1 MARTIVITLH
11 PTKWKKIYGEKK
23 KMLITHRKERL
34 DDDADDE
41 KAKQQVVFLLGNTIA
56 RDSQVQTT

>member
-23 KMLITHRKERL
+23 KMLITHRKERP
-34 DDDADDE
+34 DADADDE
-41 KAKQQVVFLLGNTIA
+41 KA
-56 RDSQVQTT
+56 